1 MITVG
6 ELVNLTQNS
15 YNVILTK
22 GRKEVNYGE
31 IEESNGLWDA
41 TVSSFYGYY
50 NDLTGFI
57 TLDIYV
63 DYIENEKVLKE
74 YEEEI
79 EEEIKWIQGELPEGN
94 SARALEHTFE

>member
-31 IEESNGLWDA
+31 IEELNGLWDA

-50 NDLTGFI
+50 DDWTGFI
-57 TLDIYV
+57 KLDIYV
-63 DYIENEKVLKE
+63 DYDENKKVLKG

-79 EEEIKWIQGELPEGN
+79 EEEIKWI
-94 SARALEHTFE
+94 

>member
-22 GRKEVNYGE
+22 GRKEVDYGE
-31 IEESNGLWDA
+31 IEEINGLWDA

-50 NDLTGFI
+50 DDLTGFI
-57 TLDIYV
+57 KLDIYV
-63 DYIENEKVLKE
+63 DYNENEKVLKK

-79 EEEIKWIQGELPEGN
+79 EEEIKWI
-94 SARALEHTFE
+94 

>member
-31 IEESNGLWDA
+31 IEELNGLWDA

-50 NDLTGFI
+50 DDWTGFI
-57 TLDIYV
+57 KLDIYV
-63 DYIENEKVLKE
+63 DYDENKKVLKE

-79 EEEIKWIQGELPEGN
+79 EEEIKWI
-94 SARALEHTFE
+94 